1 MPYRFP
7 PTLLV
12 PVSRY
17 GGVVEREAV
26 VAGADWFVN
35 DWADLEKALK
45 RYKVKA
51 VALRNPM
58 PAAFAATPELV
69 LAKQTGQP
77 C

>member
-1 MPYRFP
+1 M
-7 PTLLV
+7 TLR
-12 PVSRY
+12 RY

-45 RYKVKA
+45 RYKVRS
-51 VALRNPM
+51 VCTRLLREPFGRDAH
-58 PAAFAATPELV
+58 AAA
-69 LAKQTGQP
+69 

>member
-1 MPYRFP
+1 M
-7 PTLLV
+7 TLC
-12 PVSRY
+12 RY

-45 RYKVKA
+45 RYKVWS
-51 VALRNPM
+51 VFTRLLREPIGSDAH
-58 PAAFAATPELV
+58 AAA
-69 LAKQTGQP
+69 